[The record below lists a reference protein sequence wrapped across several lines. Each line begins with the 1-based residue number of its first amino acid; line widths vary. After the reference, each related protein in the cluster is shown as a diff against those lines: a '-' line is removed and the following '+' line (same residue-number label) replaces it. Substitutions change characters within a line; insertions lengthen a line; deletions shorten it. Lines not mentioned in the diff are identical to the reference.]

1 MAVDASRMGGVEIP
15 PSVVKATR
23 AVLLSGLKGVP
34 LVRFCRDYKA
44 LVGEEFPW
52 RKLGFQTLV
61 EMLNVRLPWIVGGGV
76 GRREPRDI
84 WDTGGTPTVCPHSIP
99 MPH

>member
-1 MAVDASRMGGVEIP
+1 MAEAGRMGIEIP
-15 PSVVKATR
+15 PSVIKTTR

-52 RKLGFQTLV
+52 KKLGFKSLV
-61 EMLNVRLPWIVGGGV
+61 EMLNVSLL
-76 GRREPRDI
+76 RENLEMRGAVYI
-84 WDTGGTPTVCPHSIP
+84 HAHSLSQTPCF
-99 MPH
+99 